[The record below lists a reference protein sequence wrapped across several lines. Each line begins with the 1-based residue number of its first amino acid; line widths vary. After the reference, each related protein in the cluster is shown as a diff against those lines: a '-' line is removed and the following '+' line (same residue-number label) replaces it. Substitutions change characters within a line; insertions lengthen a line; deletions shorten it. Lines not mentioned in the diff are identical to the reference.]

1 MKGCCCA
8 SHPTHK
14 KRCGRTPVKIPI
26 PPILYLPATSLQKKE
41 EKLFF
46 CPDLRFPLILKWG
59 ARKKKGGRKM
69 RKRDFLGEEKFFPF
83 LSLYLPP
90 LPSPPIIYILEIKTS
105 NYMLG
110 RECPKDLLSVA
121 VGPWGTGGWWIKNK
135 GNRFS
140 IPTSEQHFLM
150 ERGKL
155 ISLDLVWGNPD
166 ELREEI
172 RI

>member
-8 SHPTHK
+8 SLFTPPHTKKVWTHVRQNTPHPLRPFCISRQHLYK
-14 KRCGRTPVKIPI
+14 KT
-26 PPILYLPATSLQKKE
+26 LS
-41 EKLFF
+41 
-46 CPDLRFPLILKWG
+46 PDLRFPLILKWG
-59 ARKKKGGRKM
+59 ARKKGGRKM
-69 RKRDFLGEEKFFPF
+69 RKRDFFGREVFSFSF
-83 LSLYLPP
+83 SLSPPP